1 MTATLTLHTV
11 KCELPTS
18 GVDTDLLKTIGGYV
32 DQASS
37 VAKVLPNGKV
47 VGGYLTVG
55 EALEGVQKTLKK
67 AEGLAGTLVSLGQK
81 FPDQLYIK
89 RGDEKIFPMDS
100 KYVNISKGQD
110 IQTNISFNFDNEVKL
125 TLWEWDV
132 MSDDLIGELVV
143 TEDLALQE
151 DTPEEKTK
159 QRKAIKEAT
168 ANIPED
174 DPNYE
179 EKVDKIRRDLMKP
192 KMNTKVIKNDSEG
205 CIYTLVYSVSKA

>member
-1 MTATLTLHTV
+1 
-11 KCELPTS
+11 
-18 GVDTDLLKTIGGYV
+18 
-32 DQASS
+32 
-37 VAKVLPNGKV
+37 
-47 VGGYLTVG
+47 
-55 EALEGVQKTLKK
+55 
-67 AEGLAGTLVSLGQK
+67 
-81 FPDQLYIK
+81 
-89 RGDEKIFPMDS
+89 MDS

-110 IQTNISFNFDNEVKL
+110 IQTNISLNFDNEVKL